1 VCENARY
8 SPLED
13 GPLIRY
19 RLRLL
24 DLNRHHFEVECS
36 IDNPAPEQTFSLP
49 SWIPGSYLLRE
60 YARHVVQIEATS
72 GPRAVAVEK
81 CGKASWVCRGAE
93 RQLTVVATVY
103 ALDESVRGAYL
114 DRRRAFFN
122 GPCVFVLP
130 EGREQDSI
138 ELDLVAPTD
147 AACADWRVATA
158 MRPVEVDPRGFGR
171 YCAGDY
177 DELIDHPFEIGSFQQ
192 VTFDAAGVPHRF
204 VVAGRVATDLQ
215 RVAADLAKVCATQ
228 IGFFGAP
235 APFDSYLFLGLA
247 VGEGHGGLEHRAS
260 SSLVFRRD
268 DLPAPGDPAISAAY
282 RRFLGLASH
291 EYFHSWHIKRT
302 KPAAFMPYRLD
313 RRNHTRLLWVF
324 EGITSYYQERMLLK
338 SGLHS
343 ASAYLKRVAEQL
355 TRVYRSPGRF
365 KQSIADA
372 SYDAWD
378 ILYKPE
384 ANSPNSSVS
393 YYSKGALAA
402 LALDLH
408 LRGQNST
415 VTLDDI
421 VRELWLRYGAKGIG
435 VPERGFEELARELF
449 GADLDEFFDTA
460 VRGTEDLPLADL
472 LAACGVRMQLQPAQG
487 PADLGGQA
495 ALDDGERLS
504 LGVAYRAGQQGLEL
518 MTVYNGGAAEL
529 AGLDPGDVL
538 IAIDGFKVNEQ
549 NLKQRL
555 GRYEAAA
562 TLPVTV
568 FRGDELLSFSLTL
581 QEAVLDT
588 CFLEL
593 DAAATG
599 PALERRKAWLGE

>member
-1 VCENARY
+1 MCENARY

-13 GPLIRY
+13 GTLIRY

-36 IDNPAPEQTFSLP
+36 IDNPAPEQTFTLP

-60 YARHVVQIEATS
+60 YARHVVHIEARS
-72 GPRAVAVEK
+72 GPRAVAIEK
-81 CGKASWVCRGAE
+81 RGKASWVCRGAE

-138 ELDLVAPTD
+138 ELDLVVPAD
-147 AACADWRVATA
+147 AVCADWHVATA
-158 MRPVEVDPRGFGR
+158 MRPAEVDQLGFGR
-171 YCAGDY
+171 YCAEDY
-177 DELIDHPFEIGSFQQ
+177 DELIDHPFEIGSFQE
-192 VTFDAAGVPHRF
+192 VAFDAAGVPHRF
-204 VVAGRVATDLQ
+204 VVTGRVATDLQ

-228 IGFFGAP
+228 IEFFGPP

-247 VGEGHGGLEHRAS
+247 VGEGYGGLEHRAS

-268 DLPAPGDPAISAAY
+268 DLPAPGDPAIPAAY

-408 LRGQNST
+408 LRGQNSA

-435 VPERGFEELARELF
+435 VPERGFEELAKELV

-460 VRGTEDLPLADL
+460 VRGTEDLPLTDL
-472 LAACGVRMQLQPAQG
+472 LAGCGVRMQLQPAQG

-518 MTVYNGGAAEL
+518 VTVYNGGAAEL
-529 AGLDPGDVL
+529 AGLNPGDVL

-555 GRYEAAA
+555 GRYQAGA

-568 FRGDELLSFSLTL
+568 FRGDELLSVPLTL